1 MALAFLHLINILGLS
16 ALAAA
21 YHWFPHLWKGQG
33 VFFLTLATVG
43 SASLSMVS
51 LGLWAITTKTTGS
64 GKVALHAALALL
76 WSAGIGF
83 YAYRVVLEYHLVAYM
98 RGKLGL

>member
-1 MALAFLHLINILGLS
+1 MALAFLHLIHILGLG

-43 SASLSMVS
+43 GASLSMV
-51 LGLWAITTKTTGS
+51 GIGVWAITTKASSS
-64 GKVALHAALALL
+64 GKVALHAALALV

-83 YAYRVVLEYHLVAYM
+83 YAYRVVIEYHLVAYM